1 MQVSI
6 NFDDKARRL
15 VVNNLPVN
23 ILDVKEMIDQHT
35 GIPARDQKLFDY
47 PQLPD
52 QGPGLRLLADNH
64 IFYPNMLN
72 KEVQLVLTHGRV
84 CSVVYFY
91 VRYLIPV
98 NSPKKVVKFS
108 AHRFATIGD
117 LKVRI
122 AGKTGLQAN
131 SIQLYLNPSY
141 PLDNN
146 LNIYEC
152 GVQNGSSLFC
162 ALPQ

>member
-1 MQVSI
+1 
-6 NFDDKARRL
+6 
-15 VVNNLPVN
+15 
-23 ILDVKEMIDQHT
+23 
-35 GIPARDQKLFDY
+35 
-47 PQLPD
+47 
-52 QGPGLRLLADNH
+52 
-64 IFYPNMLN
+64 MLN
-72 KEVQLVLTHGRV
+72 EEVQLVLTHGRV

-162 ALPQ
+162 ALPQWRTFLFCWIHLCLNHWQLCYLVDVICDVIGFPMFQ

>member
-1 MQVSI
+1 MQVFVH
-6 NFDDKARRL
+6 FDGELLSLNVD
-15 VVNNLPVN
+15 NLPTKV
-23 ILDVKEMIDQHT
+23 LDVKGIIDHQT
-35 GIPARDQKLFDY
+35 GIPVRDQSLFDY
-47 PQLPD
+47 PQSPD

-131 SIQLYLNPSY
+131 SIQLYHNPSY